1 MRTWFPLARL
11 GLLAGAMLLGGCAL
25 LGPSPDKERELAF
38 APPAG
43 DPLNAPVLESVAPQV
58 IANGSRE
65 KKRIALTFDACS
77 THKPSQYDERVIR
90 TLINLNVPATLF
102 LGGKWMEEHPHETRL
117 LAWHPL
123 FELGNHTFL
132 HPHPRAVT
140 PQRLRHE
147 IEWTQNVMYTLT
159 GRYATLFRAPYG
171 EIDESVVNLVAD
183 MGLTTVQFDLPSGD
197 PDRRASKKRLI
208 EHVTRRARNGS
219 IVVMHMN
226 GRGRYTADALPEIV
240 KRLRAKG
247 YEFVTVGQLIAP
259 EPGPQPVIEHV
270 RVDPDEDSATR

>member
-1 MRTWFPLARL
+1 MPSRQAFLVPS
-11 GLLAGAMLLGGCAL
+11 LLVTALLLGGCAV
-25 LGPSPDKERELAF
+25 LGPAPDKERQLDF

-43 DPLNAPVLESVAPQV
+43 DPLNAPALESVAPQV
-58 IANGSRE
+58 ISNGPRE

-90 TLINLNVPATLF
+90 TLINHNVPATLF

-132 HPHPRAVT
+132 HPHPREVT

-171 EIDESVVNLVAD
+171 EIDDGVVRLAAE
-183 MGLTTVQFDLPSGD
+183 MGLATVQFDVASGD

-226 GRGRYTADALPEIV
+226 GRGHYTADALPEIV

-259 EPGPQPVIEHV
+259 PSAVPPIVEHV
-270 RVDPDEDSATR
+270 RVRPDENSTTR

>member
-1 MRTWFPLARL
+1 MPIRRSLVCV
-11 GLLAGAMLLGGCAL
+11 GLLAGAALLGGCAL
-25 LGPSPDKERELAF
+25 LGPGPDKERQLPF

-43 DPLNAPVLESVAPQV
+43 DPLSAPTLESVAPQV
-58 IANGSRE
+58 ISNGSRE
-65 KKRIALTFDACS
+65 RKRIALTFDACS

-90 TLINLNVPATLF
+90 TLIDLNVPATLF
-102 LGGKWMEEHPHETRL
+102 LGGKWMEEHPYETRL

-132 HPHPRAVT
+132 HPHPRQVSA
-140 PQRLRHE
+140 QRLRNE

-171 EIDESVVNLVAD
+171 EIDDGVVNVAAE

-208 EHVTRRARNGS
+208 EYVTRRARSGS

-226 GRGRYTADALPEIV
+226 GRGRHTAEALPEIV

-259 EPGPQPVIEHV
+259 EPPPRPVSEQV
-270 RVDPDEDSATR
+270 RFDTDDDSATR

>member
-1 MRTWFPLARL
+1 MPLERPLLHL
-11 GLLAGAMLLGGCAL
+11 GLLVAALLLGGCAVL
-25 LGPSPDKERELAF
+25 APAPDKERELAF
-38 APPAG
+38 GPPSG
-43 DPLNAPVLESVAPQV
+43 DPLHAPALESIAPQV
-58 IANGSRE
+58 ISSGSRE

-90 TLINLNVPATLF
+90 TLINHNVPATLF

-132 HPHPRAVT
+132 HPHPRAVS

-171 EIDESVVNLVAD
+171 EIDDSVVGLAAE
-183 MGLTTVQFDLPSGD
+183 MGLTTVQFDVASGD
-197 PDRRASKKRLI
+197 PDRRANKKRLI

-226 GRGRYTADALPEIV
+226 GRGHYTAEALPEII
-240 KRLRAKG
+240 KRLRDKG
-247 YEFVTVGQLIAP
+247 YEFVTVSQLITP
-259 EPGPQPVIEHV
+259 EPASRPLVEQV
-270 RVDPDEDSATR
+270 RVNPEPDDVAR

>member
-1 MRTWFPLARL
+1 MPSRQLLLVP
-11 GLLAGAMLLGGCAL
+11 GLVATALLLGGCAV
-25 LGPSPDKERELAF
+25 LGPAPDKERQLAF
-38 APPAG
+38 GPPAG
-43 DPLNAPVLESVAPQV
+43 DPLNAPALESVTPLV
-58 IANGSRE
+58 VSNGPRE

-90 TLINLNVPATLF
+90 TLIDYNVPATLF

-171 EIDESVVNLVAD
+171 EIDDAVVSLAAE
-183 MGLTTVQFDLPSGD
+183 MGLTTVQFDVASGD

-226 GRGRYTADALPEIV
+226 GRGHYTADALPEIIQ
-240 KRLRAKG
+240 RLRAKG

-259 EPGPQPVIEHV
+259 VPARQPIVEQVRAQPG
-270 RVDPDEDSATR
+270 EDSATR